1 MSRKVSLVLL
11 LSLLFTISVF
21 AYDYLPE
28 LDLEVLEFKSA
39 AYIAVVVPEE
49 ESHII
54 ESLHNNEFLLESVR
68 LTRLAEET
76 FDYGDYDASASFAAE
91 AIRYAEQSNEYVAVH
106 LIAEARRLL
115 DWADS
120 NAIAARY
127 PYAYNEGRGYY
138 DASLVALS
146 EEEYIVS
153 IHEASSAIEI
163 LTALESD
170 RVAPLPRQY
179 TVRTWAVE
187 RDCLWNIAGYPW
199 VYNDPWKWTELYD
212 ANLSRMP
219 EPGNPDLIHP
229 GMILDIP
236 SIRGEIR
243 QGMWDSS
250 RIYENF

>member
-1 MSRKVSLVLL
+1 MIRKISLILL
-11 LSLLFTISVF
+11 LSLFFVISVF
-21 AYDYLPE
+21 AQDYDSLFDVKIPE
-28 LDLEVLEFKSA
+28 FRSI
-39 AYIAVVVPEE
+39 AYIAVVVPGEE
-49 ESHII
+49 GQIPGILRS
-54 ESLHNNEFLLESVR
+54 NEFFLESVR

-91 AIRYAEQSNEYVAVH
+91 AIRYAELSDEYVAIN
-106 LIAEARRLL
+106 LISEARRLL

-120 NAIAARY
+120 NEMAVRY

-138 DASLVALS
+138 EASVTALF
-146 EEEYIVS
+146 EEEYMDS
-153 IHEASSAIEI
+153 IHAAVNSIEI
-163 LTALESD
+163 LAALESG

-199 VYNDPWKWTELYD
+199 VYNDPWKWVELYN

-219 EPGNPDLIHP
+219 EQDNPDLIHP

-236 SIRGEIR
+236 SIRGEDR

-250 RIYENF
+250 RIYERF

>member
-1 MSRKVSLVLL
+1 MSRRVSLVLL
-11 LSLLFTISVF
+11 LSLFFVISVF
-21 AYDYLPE
+21 ARDYIPE
-28 LDLEVLEFKSA
+28 FDIEIPEFKPV
-39 AYIAVVVPEE
+39 AYIALVIPGEDGQI
-49 ESHII
+49 HN
-54 ESLHNNEFLLESVR
+54 LHSNEFFLESVR

-91 AIRYAEQSNEYVAVH
+91 AIRYAELSDEYVAIN

-120 NAIAARY
+120 NNIADRY
-127 PYAYNEGRGYY
+127 PYAYSESRDFY
-138 DASLVALS
+138 DVSLIALS
-146 EEEYIVS
+146 EEDYVVS
-153 IHEASSAIEI
+153 IHSATNAIEI
-163 LTALESD
+163 LSALESG

-199 VYNDPWKWTELYD
+199 VYNDPWKWVELYD

-219 EPGNPDLIHP
+219 EPDNPDLIHP

-236 SIRGEIR
+236 SIRGEDR
-243 QGMWDSS
+243 QGMWDSN
-250 RIYENF
+250 RIYERF